1 MAETM
6 SGLRD
11 AHVHLAEH
19 GEELACVNLASC
31 LSKEEC
37 LERVA
42 AAARERDPAARSWIK
57 AVAARKEGW
66 RVPQWPT
73 AEEIDAAAGGVAAIV
88 MSFDHHAV
96 VAGTSALRG
105 VGITDA
111 MPDPRGGVIEKRD
124 GKCTGLLLEE
134 ACWIVRRGMPQ
145 PSEDEVRGF
154 VVRGLDDL
162 QRQGFVEVHDM
173 LSRPLVAKIL
183 LELEVAGRLGMEV
196 RLYPTGEFFDA
207 MALQSEQWESEQVR
221 LGGLKIFTDGTLGSR
236 TAHMLSPFARP
247 IAGMP
252 RGKALMSD
260 AEIESAVRRA
270 DAAGYPIAAHAIGD
284 AAVRSVLDAIERAGP
299 TSLGQR
305 IEHAQFVDEAD
316 VERFARLGVIAS
328 VQPCHLLTDIEAIR
342 AYAPDREGR
351 VFPVRELVESAE
363 AAGFDAADLV
373 WFGSDT
379 PIVPPTPGDNLQAAV
394 ERRRAGMRAE
404 DAVSMGQA
412 VPRDV
417 ALACMRSPGSR

>member
-1 MAETM
+1 MAELM
-6 SGLRD
+6 GGLRD

-19 GEELACVNLASC
+19 GEELACVNLAACS
-31 LSKEEC
+31 SKVEC
-37 LERVA
+37 LERLA
-42 AAARERDPAARSWIK
+42 QAARERDPSSRAWIK

-66 RVPQWPT
+66 REAAWPT
-73 AEEIDAAAGGVAAIV
+73 AEEIEEAAGGVAAIV

-111 MPDPRGGVIEKRD
+111 MPDPKGGVIEKRD
-124 GKCTGLLLEE
+124 GRCTGLLLEE

-145 PSEDEVRGF
+145 PSDAEVRGF
-154 VVRGLDDL
+154 VARGLADL
-162 QRQGFVEVHDM
+162 SRLGFVEVHDM
-173 LSRPLVAKIL
+173 LSRPLLARIL
-183 LELEVAGRLGMEV
+183 LEMEVAGNLPMRV

-207 MALQSEQWESEQVR
+207 MAVQSEQWESELVR

-236 TAHMLSPFARP
+236 TAHMLSAFRKP
-247 IAGMP
+247 IDGLP
-252 RGKALMSD
+252 HGKALMSD
-260 AEIESAVRRA
+260 AEIEGAVRRA

-284 AAVRSVLDAIERAGP
+284 GAVRSVLDALERTRP

-305 IEHAQFVDEAD
+305 VEHAQFIDEAD
-316 VERFARLGVIAS
+316 IERFAKLGVIAS

-342 AYAPDREGR
+342 AYAPDIEARA
-351 VFPVRELVESAE
+351 FPIRELVESAE

-379 PIVPPTPGDNLQAAV
+379 PIVPPTPGDNMQAAV

-404 DAVSMGQA
+404 DAVSIGQA
-412 VPRDV
+412 VPREV
-417 ALACMRSPGSR
+417 ALACMRASDAP